1 MFLNQYEHLDNI
13 SPKSMFY
20 RAVVENNND
29 GGQHGKVQV
38 RIFGIHPQNAMRTGK
53 NIGVLQSD
61 LPWAEVIVPVSG
73 IGGMSGKGISAVI
86 LNGSWVWVF
95 LDGGDWNKPIV
106 VGIISGTSSQI
117 SPGPNLPSSGFNDPN
132 IVYPIK
138 PRLSEPDQNRLA
150 CNRKVN
156 ETKIITIRDASRDKA
171 IPTATGSTWDEYIQL
186 TTSASYPNNTVFE
199 TVGESYIEYDSS
211 PGNERLHFFHNTGT
225 YWEAQPKGDFQFKT
239 KRDHFGVVDRDNK
252 TLVKR
257 DQMTT
262 VQRNRETKIDKNE
275 TILVG
280 KDHKETIKGT
290 VTQLYKKTKDTIIDL
305 DETILVKK
313 THSETVIGAVT
324 QTYKATKT
332 EHVTGPVTETL
343 DATRTVKITGPVTET
358 LSATKTVNVTGPVS
372 ETYSAGQTTSGGPMI
387 KMSAGVILL
396 N

>member
-1 MFLNQYEHLDNI
+1 MVNNMFLEQYEHIDNI

-38 RIFGIHPQNAMRTGK
+38 RIFGIHPQNAKRTGK

-106 VGIISGTSSQI
+106 VGIISGTSSKD

-132 IVYPIK
+132 IVYPLK
-138 PRLSEPDQNRLA
+138 PRKGEPDQNRLA

-156 ETKIITIRDASRDKA
+156 KTKIITIRDKSRDKA
-171 IPTATGSTWDEYIQL
+171 IPTATGGTWDEYVQL
-186 TTSASYPNNTVFE
+186 TTKASYPNNTVFE

-239 KRDHFGVVDRDNK
+239 KRDHFGVIDRDNK

-290 VTQLYKKTKDTIIDL
+290 VTQIYKKTMDT
-305 DETILVKK
+305 
-313 THSETVIGAVT
+313 TVTLG
-324 QTYKATKT
+324 
-332 EHVTGPVTETL
+332 VTETFK
-343 DATRTVKITGPVTET
+343 ATQDVKITGPVTET
-358 LSATKTVNVTGPVS
+358 LSATKTVKVTGPVT
-372 ETYSAGQTTSGGPMI
+372 ETYSAGQTTTGGPQI
-387 KMSAGVILL
+387 KITAGVILL